1 MKQGSWGNML
11 KNLMILLR
19 KKKLWPLSVA
29 LKTKQSKIVFFGSVG
44 GLLVAVL
51 VGVLVVSGAPSGQT
65 QQASKSSQPSKTD
78 SSDGSEESPSPSGS
92 SSPKPSGS
100 SSPKP
105 SGSSSPEAT
114 GSSSQTVLY
123 EGPSVPSDRV
133 EDCKIQEA
141 SDKLFGFT
149 QSGFPI
155 SPTIANSGVVK
166 WALIPIDFPD
176 LPGEQNF
183 RSRVDGQMS
192 LLSEWFSS
200 VSGNRF
206 KVEWVVAG
214 DWVTLPGQSAE
225 YAIDLSV
232 NLNDAANGPKLFRD
246 AMNAADPDFNFTG
259 VQTVNFILPS
269 GQTIIGEGSQGFP
282 WDQAVKEYVSQ
293 EGPISSYSIPGKFFE
308 DPRRYYWSYW
318 AHEFGHA
325 IALPHVGASRG
336 SLPPFNPWDIMG
348 GQDGPSRELSGWL
361 RLLAGWLSDDQIFCM
376 DASKVDNL
384 EMTLVPLSDT
394 EKGLKFAVLKISA
407 TKALMIESR
416 RETKFSCKAP
426 TPRNG
431 VLVYVYD
438 ATLGHGDD
446 FLIAAS
452 PTGRQVQKFNN
463 CAVDPN
469 PDFLLRKGDK
479 VVVQGFTVEVLEH
492 GNLDKVLVSRN

>member
-1 MKQGSWGNML
+1 M
-11 KNLMILLR
+11 KNLLKQLR
-19 KKKLWPLSVA
+19 KKNLWPLSEA
-29 LKTKQSKIVFFGSVG
+29 LKAPTGKAVLFSSVG
-44 GLLVAVL
+44 VFAVAVT
-51 VGVLVVSGAPSGQT
+51 VGVMVVAGGQ
-65 QQASKSSQPSKTD
+65 QSSLLEGSQSSQKPESSSPTPSSTESAKA
-78 SSDGSEESPSPSGS
+78 SPSPQGS
-92 SSPKPSGS
+92 SSPGPRGS
-100 SSPKP
+100 SSPSAS
-105 SGSSSPEAT
+105 SGPT
-114 GSSSQTVLY
+114 MTP
-123 EGPSVPSDRV
+123 GPSVPSDSV

-183 RSRVDGQMS
+183 RSRVDDQMS

-206 KVEWVVAG
+206 KVEWVVAD
-214 DWVTLPGQSAE
+214 DWVTLPGQSTE

-246 AMNAADPDFNFTG
+246 AMNAADPNFNFTG

-282 WDQAVKEYVSQ
+282 WDQVVKEYVSQ

-325 IALPHVGASRG
+325 IALPHVGGFRG

-361 RLLAGWLSDDQIFCM
+361 RFLAGWLSPEQVLCM
-376 DASKVDNL
+376 DGSKVDNL

-452 PTGRQVQKFNN
+452 PAGRQVQKFND

-479 VVVQGFTVEVLEH
+479 VVVEGFTVEVLEH